1 MSSTKDSDYVAKI
14 LDAINNNDFYKLS
27 PENIDFMNSVMYL
40 CNNNVNANFNVSKK
54 FDTEAKL
61 ISHIKSL
68 REKEGQ
74 ILDNQ
79 NVFKPEFAVSKTVV
93 QYANRFYRGNINN
106 AVKNISNSLKYM
118 LANAVVRDSPLP
130 TPLTNVAY
138 TYLHLLVNKAKIPL
152 NMLTY
157 VRTEGKD
164 TINPKPY
171 SVISVINE
179 IINNVIDDI
188 FTGKH
193 YNYYFVTLNDD
204 NKALIQSFKDNIR
217 YLTKSSIKPM
227 NIFEYIATEATKAG
241 KKDAAALTEDG
252 KHPVPQNRC
261 QESLTELAFQNQ
273 ALLSYMFQNINY
285 SNNKKRKLQ

>member
-14 LDAINNNDFYKLS
+14 LDAINTNDFSGLT

-40 CNNNVNANFNVSKK
+40 CNNNINLNLNVTKK

-61 ISHIKSL
+61 ISHIKSV

-79 NVFKPEFAVSKTVV
+79 NVFKPEFAVSKSVI
-93 QYANRFYRGNINN
+93 QYANRFFRGNINY

-118 LANAVVRDSPLP
+118 LANAVVRDRPLP
-130 TPLTNVAY
+130 SPLTNVAY
-138 TYLHLLVNKAKIPL
+138 TYLQLLVNKAKIPL
-152 NMLTY
+152 NMSTY
-157 VRTEGKD
+157 IRTEGRD
-164 TINPKPY
+164 SVNSKPY
-171 SVISVINE
+171 SVIAVINE

-193 YNYYFVTLNDD
+193 YNYYFITLNDD

-217 YLTKSSIKPM
+217 YLTRSSIKPM

-241 KKDAAALTEDG
+241 KKDAVAPTKADQ
-252 KHPVPQNRC
+252 HDVPQNQC

-285 SNNKKRKLQ
+285 SNKKRKLL